1 MGFEGE
7 VTLIRTFA
15 SCSCVNS
22 STEPRGEWVEVCGA
36 TGGATILNIITR
48 TDRTTC
54 GRRLPVAMVLITRW
68 RKCIQAVR
76 IAPDVIHTFIPLWK
90 SAQMFN
96 MLEKSQKP
104 ENHYGLNRVT
114 TSVIRTEK
122 QAILVES
129 KYIYLCMY
137 FVLCFCHG
145 LDILLKEIN
154 LFLTIKFFHQ
164 ALIIHVL

>member
-1 MGFEGE
+1 M
-7 VTLIRTFA
+7 TSNKNFA
-15 SCSCVNS
+15 SCSCLNS
-22 STEPRGEWVEVCGA
+22 STERRGEWVEVFGA

-76 IAPDVIHTFIPLWK
+76 IAPDVIHRFIPLWK

-96 MLEKSQKP
+96 MLEKMSQKP
-104 ENHYGLNRVT
+104 QNHYGLNRVS
-114 TSVIRTEK
+114 TSVIRTGK
-122 QAILVES
+122 RSISVES
-129 KYIYLCMY
+129 KHIYLYMY
-137 FVLCFCHG
+137 LVLCFCHA
-145 LDILLKEIN
+145 LEVLLKEIK
-154 LFLTIKFFHQ
+154 LFSTINFFHQ

>member
-1 MGFEGE
+1 M
-7 VTLIRTFA
+7 TFA
-15 SCSCVNS
+15 LCSCVSS
-22 STEPRGEWVEVCGA
+22 STERRGEWVEVFGA

-96 MLEKSQKP
+96 MLEKMSQKP
-104 ENHYGLNRVT
+104 ENHYGLNRVA
-114 TSVIRTEK
+114 TSVSRTEERSISVGST
-122 QAILVES
+122 Q
-129 KYIYLCMY
+129 IYLWMY
-137 FVLCFCHG
+137 LALCFCHG
-145 LDILLKEIN
+145 LDVWLKDIK
-154 LFLTIKFFHQ
+154 LF
-164 ALIIHVL
+164 